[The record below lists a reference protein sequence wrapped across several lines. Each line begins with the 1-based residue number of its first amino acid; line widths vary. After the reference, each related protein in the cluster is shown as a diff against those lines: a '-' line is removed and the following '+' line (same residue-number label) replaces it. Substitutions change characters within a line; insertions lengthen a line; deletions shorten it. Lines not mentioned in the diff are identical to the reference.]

1 MREALKALMN
11 AGMPE
16 DHART
21 LLASLEKRGYTVYR
35 KKQRKNA
42 RRPNVSEPMTPEL
55 AAEIRAFFAANPN
68 FTQQEIAHI
77 FNVNSGRV
85 NEALDELI

>member
-1 MREALKALMN
+1 MKEGLRALID

-16 DHART
+16 AHART

-35 KKQRKNA
+35 KKQHKNA
-42 RRPNVSEPMTPEL
+42 RRPTVSEPMTPEL
-55 AAEIRAFFAANPN
+55 AAEIRAFFARNPD
-68 FTQQEIAHI
+68 FTQQQIAHI

-85 NEALDELI
+85 NEALDGLI

>member
-1 MREALKALMN
+1 MKEGLRALMD

-42 RRPNVSEPMTPEL
+42 RRPNASEPMTPEL
-55 AAEIRAFFAANPN
+55 ATEIRTFFAWQRH

-77 FNVNSGRV
+77 FNVNIGRV
-85 NEALDELI
+85 NEALDWLI